1 MTIIRLIT
9 NNYLQTLC
17 SLSRSCGETELNIAL
32 QNPLPS
38 PTRIPLLSLS
48 LHPGFSL
55 LSPSIPDS
63 AFHSRHSRRSAS
75 ATFLPLHLG
84 LLPSLPFPSRLG
96 LPSFICCHFSS
107 LHTFSCLHP
116 VYLCTGHTG
125 LYLPPLAG
133 VSPPER
139 LTIPSASLLI
149 CHPNGGYKREKTTI
163 CRGRSSRRRA
173 RESVWIATVDKV
185 PGCHRFN
192 LCGAVG
198 AGPELI
204 LTVIC
209 DGSIS
214 HCLCACRYLTD
225 ISLIIVRSN
234 KERLHCKQ
242 H

>member
-1 MTIIRLIT
+1 MTVIRLIT

-17 SLSRSCGETELNIAL
+17 SLSCSCGETELNIAL

-38 PTRIPLLSLS
+38 PTRMLSVS
-48 LHPGFSL
+48 LHPSFSL
-55 LSPSIPDS
+55 LAPSIPDS
-63 AFHSRHSRRSAS
+63 AFHSRRSAS

-96 LPSFICCHFSS
+96 LPSFICCNFSS

-125 LYLPPLAG
+125 LYLPPLTG

-139 LTIPSASLLI
+139 LTIPSAALLI
-149 CHPNGGYKREKTTI
+149 CHPNWGYKRGKTTI

-173 RESVWIATVDKV
+173 RESVWIATVDQV
-185 PGCHRFN
+185 PGCHQFN

-204 LTVIC
+204 LTIIC
-209 DGSIS
+209 DRSIS